1 MKECSGLYDRI
12 IADGV
17 LVHDQ
22 YKEVQCGILPDS
34 QFFGKTIVEVTYLND
49 VSGDNTYLQTEFP
62 FPEMKKLEIESQ
74 DWETTETS

>member
-1 MKECSGLYDRI
+1 
-12 IADGV
+12 
-17 LVHDQ
+17 
-22 YKEVQCGILPDS
+22 
-34 QFFGKTIVEVTYLND
+34 VEVTYLND